1 MREYETIAAISTSL
15 GESGVSIIKISGS
28 EAKQITDRIFKQK
41 NGKSFLEAKTFRMH
55 YGHII
60 DPISQEP
67 IDEVLVSFF
76 SGPKSFTAEDVV
88 EINCHGGRVATES
101 VLNEVYKAGA
111 RPAEPGEFTK
121 RAFLN
126 GRIDLSQ
133 AEAVIDIIQAKT
145 ELSMKSA
152 MRQSEGR
159 LSKEIKEIRAS
170 ILNILAFIE
179 VTVDFPE
186 EDLEFTTGQEVS
198 AKLGVLIEKVK
209 DLLRTS
215 EEGKILRDGLS
226 LAIIGKPN
234 VGKSSLLNA
243 LLMENRAIVTDVP
256 GTTRDI
262 IEEYLN
268 IEGIPIKIMDTAGI
282 RETEDIVEKIG
293 VDRSKGKIDEADLI
307 VFMLD
312 RSRPLDKEDRD
323 IIEYIG
329 DRKSITLLNK
339 SDLDDRL
346 LAEELNLDE
355 TISISALNGFGIN
368 ELKKKIKDLFFHGNI
383 EVKDLMVT
391 NHRHKEALMRANE
404 KMIEAKEAV
413 DVGISLDLAAID
425 ISSAWNYFGE
435 ITGDTLSEDL
445 IEKIFSDFC
454 IGK

>member
-28 EAKQITDRIFKQK
+28 EAKQITDKIFKQK

-55 YGHII
+55 YGHIVAMG
-60 DPISQEP
+60 SVEP

-152 MRQSEGR
+152 MRQSEGK

-179 VTVDFPE
+179 VTLDFPE
-186 EDLEFTTGQEVS
+186 EDLEFTTGNEVS
-198 AKLGVLIEKVK
+198 EKLSVLIEKVNN
-209 DLLRTS
+209 LLMTS

-243 LLMENRAIVTDVP
+243 LLMENRAIVTDIP

-282 RETEDIVEKIG
+282 RETEDIVEKLG

-307 VFMLD
+307 VFVLD
-312 RSRPLDKEDRD
+312 RSRPLDKEDKD

-329 DRKSITLLNK
+329 NRKSITLLNK
-339 SDLDDRL
+339 SDLDDKL
-346 LAEELNLDE
+346 VTDELNLDE
-355 TISISALNGFGIN
+355 TISISALNGYGIN
-368 ELKKKIKDLFFHGNI
+368 DLKKKIKDMFFHGNI

-445 IEKIFSDFC
+445 IDKIFSDFC